1 MNIIFWNIRGIG
13 NNDSR
18 IALSDMCR
26 LNRPSLIFIA
36 EPMVTYNSIP
46 NWYWRSINVT
56 QYCVNIRDPLIPNL
70 WAVWGADCIFSVIFA
85 SSQCLVLEHICNGT
99 KVYIAGVYASTSYL
113 LRRQLWAD
121 LTTPQNIYTA
131 PWIFWGILMR
141 C

>member
-70 WAVWGADCIFSVIFA
+70 WAVWGLIVFFKLFLHHLSVWCWSIFVTGLKSILPV
-85 SSQCLVLEHICNGT
+85 SMLVHL
-99 KVYIAGVYASTSYL
+99 
-113 LRRQLWAD
+113 
-121 LTTPQNIYTA
+121 IYYEDNYGQT
-131 PWIFWGILMR
+131 
-141 C
+141 